1 MVAEAVYPLPRA
13 VLTVFLAIGVHRVGA
28 STVDHGVRRDSPPLP
43 LNVSCRD
50 SLPDDC
56 AGKLENTAWALLD
69 LAAIRLAYAL
79 TGHWVGP
86 IGANPNFTVPD
97 GRQVG
102 VRAAAHTGMGDL
114 LADASM
120 KTSLAAACG
129 LRHVFVDWRFSS
141 YLTDKSANLF
151 DRLFDQ
157 VAAAVAVAVAVCLR
171 WQTRSQSR
179 WRWWS

>member
-1 MVAEAVYPLPRA
+1 MIRVLLLCVLASCSAFFTPRA
-13 VLTVFLAIGVHRVGA
+13 ARWPARALARRRITEIDA
-28 STVDHGVRRDSPPLP
+28 SEDYY
-43 LNVSCRD
+43 
-50 SLPDDC
+50 
-56 AGKLENTAWALLD
+56 
-69 LAAIRLAYAL
+69 AILGIEQSASESD
-79 TGHWVGP
+79 
-86 IGANPNFTVPD
+86 I
-97 GRQVG
+97 
-102 VRAAAHTGMGDL
+102 RAAYKQLSRVYHPDLRRDL